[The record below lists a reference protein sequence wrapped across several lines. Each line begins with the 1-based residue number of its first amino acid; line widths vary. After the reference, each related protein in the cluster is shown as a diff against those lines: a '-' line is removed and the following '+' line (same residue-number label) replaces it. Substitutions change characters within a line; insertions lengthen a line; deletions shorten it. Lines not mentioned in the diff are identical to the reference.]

1 MEPKDA
7 MNIFLNTAVDRLM
20 RNNEAFLLK
29 LDKGDIAAI
38 KMIFEFVNKNT
49 AKTISKQAN
58 SKNDSLSIKDMD
70 YDEAFDF
77 IKDNLAETSPEE
89 DTD

>member
-1 MEPKDA
+1 MEAKDS
-7 MNIFLNTAVDRLM
+7 MDDFLNTAVDRLM
-20 RNNEAFLLK
+20 RNNEAFLIK

-38 KMIFEFVNKNT
+38 KMIFEFINKNN
-49 AKTISKQAN
+49 SKQTSKSSKDNN
-58 SKNDSLSIKDMD
+58 SSVKIKDMD

-77 IKDNLAETSPEE
+77 IKDNLTETISEE